1 MVSNICDVWSNC
13 QIATKGQIA
22 FGGEIKGI
30 DLETKQ
36 FKKCIDYVKK
46 NKRSCLVR
54 KNGKLNEN

>member
-1 MVSNICDVWSNC
+1 MRRVVVCNV
-13 QIATKGQIA
+13 TKGQIA